1 MKTAIVARSSGP
13 GGSGKAVTFDFSGQ
27 VLNVGQGVSRAE
39 VSAALARNNAEVQMQ
54 IRRQMRE
61 GVLS

>member
-1 MKTAIVARSSGP
+1 
-13 GGSGKAVTFDFSGQ
+13 

-39 VSAALARNNAEVQMQ
+39 VSAALARNNAEMQMQ